1 MRRGLFVDYLDIV
14 GPFNPS
20 KARPES
26 YTKIFICSPED
37 AAVRADDPERL

>member
-26 YTKIFICSPED
+26 YTKIFICSQKTRN
-37 AAVRADDPERL
+37 ARGRF